1 MPDKAVTNDGHA
13 ILFTEVYQGV
23 CRCKVIPVFL
33 RMDDLA
39 FHAVLRDDRVEVMFG
54 NGNGSSVFAGDLPLV
69 QRRTDEKFI
78 AEGCFQ

>member
-1 MPDKAVTNDGHA
+1 MSAGRALPVKAPAQKEPASVGSQRARKRADDGEIGWHDCT
-13 ILFTEVYQGV
+13 FGGT
-23 CRCKVIPVFL
+23 
-33 RMDDLA
+33 
-39 FHAVLRDDRVEVMFG
+39 G

>member
-1 MPDKAVTNDGHA
+1 
-13 ILFTEVYQGV
+13 
-23 CRCKVIPVFL
+23 
-33 RMDDLA
+33 MDDLA
-39 FHAVLRDDRVEVMFG
+39 LHAVLRDDRVEVMFG